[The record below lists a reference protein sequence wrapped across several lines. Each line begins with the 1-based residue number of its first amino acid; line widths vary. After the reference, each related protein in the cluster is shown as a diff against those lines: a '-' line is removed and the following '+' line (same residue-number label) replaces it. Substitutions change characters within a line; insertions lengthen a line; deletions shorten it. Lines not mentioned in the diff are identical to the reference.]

1 MRTSSRLKAEGRSQ
15 KVAGRRKPDAG
26 RRKRRA
32 LPALALVPLVLA
44 GCRQDMH
51 DNPRHE
57 PLEAS
62 RVFADQSASRA
73 LVEGTV
79 PRGFLKDDDFLN
91 TGQADGV
98 VAEEFPFA
106 ITRADLDRGQD
117 RFNVFCAPCHSRVGD
132 GLGMVV
138 QRGYRQPPSF
148 HIDRLRDAPP
158 GYIFDVITNG
168 FGVMPDY
175 RSQIAVRDR
184 WAIVA
189 YVKALQLARNAGA
202 ADLAEAD
209 RGKLDAPAPSTQHS
223 APSTPEGGGH

>member
-1 MRTSSRLKAEGRSQ
+1 MA
-15 KVAGRRKPDAG
+15 
-26 RRKRRA
+26 A
-32 LPALALVPLVLA
+32 LPLLA

-62 RVFADQSASRA
+62 RVYADQSASRA
-73 LVEGTV
+73 LVEGAV
-79 PRGFLKDDDFLN
+79 PRGFLNDDDFLN
-91 TGQADGV
+91 TGQVDGV
-98 VAEEFPFA
+98 AAKEFPFA
-106 ITRADLDRGQD
+106 ITRADLDRGED
-117 RFNVFCAPCHSRVGD
+117 RFNIYCAPCHSRVGD
-132 GLGMVV
+132 GLGMIV

-158 GYIFDVITNG
+158 GYMFDVITRG

-189 YVKALQLARNAGA
+189 YVKALQLAQHATE
-202 ADLAEAD
+202 ADVPEAD
-209 RGKLDAPAPSTQHS
+209 RGKLNA
-223 APSTPEGGGH
+223 PEGGGH

>member
-1 MRTSSRLKAEGRSQ
+1 MRTKTGLRAQGSGLRT
-15 KVAGRRKPDAG
+15 AGR
-26 RRKRRA
+26 A
-32 LPALALVPLVLA
+32 LAVALVPLVLA

-62 RVFADQSASRA
+62 RFYADQRA
-73 LVEGTV
+73 AREPIEGTV
-79 PRGFLKDDDFLN
+79 PRGFVSDDDFLS
-91 TGQADGV
+91 TGQVDDAP
-98 VAEEFPFA
+98 AEAFPFA
-106 ITRADLDRGQD
+106 ITRAELNRGQE
-117 RFNVFCAPCHSRVGD
+117 RFNIYCAPCHSRVGD

-158 GYIFDVITNG
+158 GYMFDVITNG

-175 RSQIAVRDR
+175 RSQIAVKDR

-189 YVKALQLARNAGA
+189 YVKALQLAQHAT
-202 ADLAEAD
+202 EAD
-209 RGKLDAPAPSTQHS
+209 VPEGDREKLNAPAPSTEHA
-223 APSTPEGGGH
+223 APGTPAAGTGGH

>member
-1 MRTSSRLKAEGRSQ
+1 VIA
-15 KVAGRRKPDAG
+15 AP
-26 RRKRRA
+26 
-32 LPALALVPLVLA
+32 LALA

-62 RVFADQSASRA
+62 RVYADQSASRA

-79 PRGFLKDDDFLN
+79 PRGFLNDDDFL
-91 TGQADGV
+91 TTGV
-98 VAEEFPFA
+98 VDGMPAEQFPFA
-106 ITRADLDRGQD
+106 ITRADLDRGQE
-117 RFNVFCAPCHSRVGD
+117 RFNIYCAPCHSRVGD

-158 GYIFDVITNG
+158 GYMFDVITNG

-175 RSQIAVRDR
+175 RSQIAVKDR

-189 YVKALQLARNAGA
+189 YVKALQLAQHATE
-202 ADLAEAD
+202 ADVPEAD
-209 RGKLDAPAPSTQHS
+209 RNRLNA
-223 APSTPEGGGH
+223 PEGGGH

>member
-1 MRTSSRLKAEGRSQ
+1 VLA
-15 KVAGRRKPDAG
+15 P
-26 RRKRRA
+26 
-32 LPALALVPLVLA
+32 LALGA
-44 GCRQDMH
+44 CRQDMH

-62 RVFADQSASRA
+62 RVYADQSASRT

-79 PRGFLKDDDFLN
+79 PRGFLNDDDFLH
-91 TGQADGV
+91 TGLVDGV
-98 VAEEFPFA
+98 PAEQFPFA
-106 ITRADLDRGQD
+106 ITRADLDRGQS
-117 RFNVFCAPCHSRVGD
+117 RFNIYCAPCHSRIGD

-158 GYIFDVITNG
+158 GYMFDVITNG

-189 YVKALQLARNAGA
+189 YVKALQLAQHATE
-202 ADLAEAD
+202 ADVPEAD
-209 RGKLDAPAPSTQHS
+209 REKLNAPAPSTEHA
-223 APSTPEGGGH
+223 APGTPGTGGH